1 MVYAV
6 VTKKTMPTELQNYN
20 GNKKEI
26 ERSVAGRSMQI
37 YEAIKDNAD
46 IVDNRSVFY

>member
-1 MVYAV
+1 MYAT
-6 VTKKTMPTELQNYN
+6 VTKKTMPTELNNYS

-26 ERSVAGRSMQI
+26 ERSVVSRSLQI
-37 YEAIKDNAD
+37 YESIKDNSE